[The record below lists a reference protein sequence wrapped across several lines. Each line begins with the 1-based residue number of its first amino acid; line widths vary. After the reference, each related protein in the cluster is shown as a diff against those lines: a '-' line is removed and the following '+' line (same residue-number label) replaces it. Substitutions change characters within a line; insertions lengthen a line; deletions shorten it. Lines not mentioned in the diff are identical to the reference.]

1 MPLHL
6 LLIKPSVEIKAVSDH
21 VWPNHAHH
29 SHFIQAK
36 WEQRLSVCF
45 HLSTV
50 WPGSYITCLVRSL
63 TPIRRQDAPSRSP
76 IWGLYVGHFGFH
88 KTNNMNCRTTLGGSS
103 PSGVWHHLVVIFLCT
118 WFEEPVL
125 PSTVLSREVWVSCD
139 LQQQTP
145 AGLIHEKLAR
155 WHRALSIRWHTHTHT
170 PMISSDLPAGH
181 GCTLASVSLQFWG
194 EMHSCVNKYSMK
206 PNSHR
211 FKYVKWETHD

>member
-88 KTNNMNCRTTLGGSS
+88 KTNNMNCRTTLGVLFTLGCLTP
-103 PSGVWHHLVVIFLCT
+103 PSGYIFVHMIRGTCAAKHCFVTWGLSLVR
-118 WFEEPVL
+118 
-125 PSTVLSREVWVSCD
+125 PSTTNTCGFDTWETCPMAPGP
-139 LQQQTP
+139 QYTMT
-145 AGLIHEKLAR
+145 
-155 WHRALSIRWHTHTHT
+155 HTHTHT
-170 PMISSDLPAGH
+170 YDKLWSTSRSWLHFGLSITSILRRNAQL
-181 GCTLASVSLQFWG
+181 C
-194 EMHSCVNKYSMK
+194 
-206 PNSHR
+206 
-211 FKYVKWETHD
+211 